1 MQRKIP
7 KAWQDEIDKGGPKAE
22 AYKTALAG
30 WNVPPKAETLV
41 RTPSGIGTR
50 LHAIIKRE
58 TGNEVPCSDCKAEID
73 RLDHMTPAQVLKQAV
88 PLADSI
94 VARGQRVAAKW
105 HQRLAARLA
114 PSLVSQIVRSW
125 IVEACEI
132 RMLTPPQVPASEVIV
147 GTVHEGNVKRI
158 QAWAKPSNIPIKL
171 GNLSP
176 HFDRR
181 IITTTEYEELV
192 RKEVKYINGGF
203 DRVTT
208 TTPWVADRWAYSV
221 TTVPTR
227 INSLPSTLE
236 SLEAAGFD
244 DPVIAVDG
252 PNDGSFDWLQ
262 GYTYAYRGS
271 NIGPYAHW
279 YLTLQEMYLRDPWC
293 QYYAIFQDDFVCVR
307 NLRAYLTK
315 CTYPEKGYWNLF
327 TFMENDDMVQQV
339 KTKGWVPAARAAQG
353 YQLGRGAVA
362 LVFSHEAVQVLLNSP
377 HMKTR
382 VYDSQKG
389 FKSIDGAVVTAMHHA
404 GWTEFV
410 HNPSLVQHTGEVSSI
425 GNRKHPLSKC
435 FDPDFD
441 PMS

>member
-1 MQRKIP
+1 MSQSSSP
-7 KAWQDEIDKGGPKAE
+7 EI
-22 AYKTALAG
+22 L
-30 WNVPPKAETLV
+30 
-41 RTPSGIGTR
+41 
-50 LHAIIKRE
+50 
-58 TGNEVPCSDCKAEID
+58 
-73 RLDHMTPAQVLKQAV
+73 
-88 PLADSI
+88 
-94 VARGQRVAAKW
+94 
-105 HQRLAARLA
+105 
-114 PSLVSQIVRSW
+114 
-125 IVEACEI
+125 
-132 RMLTPPQVPASEVIV
+132 V
-147 GTVHEGNVKRI
+147 GTVHEGNVYRL
-158 QAWAKPSNIPIKL
+158 QAWAKPTGIPIKL

-176 HFDRR
+176 HFARR
-181 IITTTEYEELV
+181 IITATEYEDLV
-192 RKEVKYINGGF
+192 RKEIQYLNSGL
-203 DRVTT
+203 DRITT
-208 TTPWVADRWAYSV
+208 TVPWVTNRWSYSV
-221 TTVPTR
+221 TTVPSRVNT
-227 INSLPSTLE
+227 LTTTLE

-252 PNDGSFDWLQ
+252 PDDGAYSWLQ
-262 GYTYAYRGS
+262 GYTYRYRGE
-271 NIGPYAHW
+271 NIRPFAHW

-293 QYYAIFQDDFVCVR
+293 QYYAIFQDDFICVR

-339 KTKGWVPAARAAQG
+339 QTKGWIPAARAAQG

-362 LVFSHEAVQVLLNSP
+362 LVFSHEAVQVLLDSP

-404 GWTEFV
+404 GWTEYV
-410 HNPSLVQHTGEVSSI
+410 HNPSLVQHIGEVSSM